1 MGNYDKR
8 MTFARRISERR
19 EMSSKAASQNFHSFL
34 CTHIKIP
41 CMLFLFPFQRKPVA
55 SLQKAQGSSPVSPN
69 KPKKSSIRGR
79 EQCYQRPRVART
91 AAASSATRGRESMTC
106 HSYWGDFA
114 ASVHKKPAA
123 RKIFR
128 YSEPQASYKI

>member
-1 MGNYDKR
+1 MLILIYFMKFSSKRTFPQAFRRKTNGKMGDYDKR
-8 MTFARRISERR
+8 MTFARRISERH

-55 SLQKAQGSSPVSPN
+55 SLQKAQGSSPVSPS

-79 EQCYQRPRVART
+79 E
-91 AAASSATRGRESMTC
+91 
-106 HSYWGDFA
+106 
-114 ASVHKKPAA
+114 
-123 RKIFR
+123 
-128 YSEPQASYKI
+128 

>member
-1 MGNYDKR
+1 MGDYDKR
-8 MTFARRISERR
+8 MTLARRISERH

-55 SLQKAQGSSPVSPN
+55 SLQK
-69 KPKKSSIRGR
+69 KPRLFSRFPSKPRKSSIRGR
-79 EQCYQRPRVART
+79 EQCYRRPRVART
-91 AAASSATRGRESMTC
+91 AAAGSTKRRRASM
-106 HSYWGDFA
+106 SGPSLYIDFF
-114 ASVHKKPAA
+114 ASVHKKACG
-123 RKIFR
+123 RNIER

>member
-1 MGNYDKR
+1 MGDYDKR
-8 MTFARRISERR
+8 MTFALRISERR
-19 EMSSKAASQNFHSFL
+19 EMSSKAASQKFHSFL

-55 SLQKAQGSSPVSPN
+55 SLQKAQGSSPVPPQQAKEVIDS
-69 KPKKSSIRGR
+69 
-79 EQCYQRPRVART
+79 RPRVMLT

-106 HSYWGDFA
+106 HSCWGDFF
-114 ASVHKKPAA
+114 ASVHKKACG
-123 RKIFR
+123 RNIER

>member
-1 MGNYDKR
+1 MGDYDKR
-8 MTFARRISERR
+8 MTLARRISERR
-19 EMSSKAASQNFHSFL
+19 EMSSKAASQKFHSFL

-55 SLQKAQGSSPVSPN
+55 SLQKNQGSSPVSPN

-79 EQCYQRPRVART
+79 EQCYQRPRAART

-106 HSYWGDFA
+106 HSCWGDFA